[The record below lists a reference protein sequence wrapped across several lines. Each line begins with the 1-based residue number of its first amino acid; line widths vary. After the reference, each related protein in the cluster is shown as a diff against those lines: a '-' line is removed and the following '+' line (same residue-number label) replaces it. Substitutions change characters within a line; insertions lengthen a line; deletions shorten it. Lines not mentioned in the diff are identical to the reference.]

1 MSLNNARA
9 RRMCNANQPRP
20 VAPSQA
26 FDPCSTAQFL
36 TQSLSLA
43 QAQVLRDLGDMPG
56 TDSPRERAMWVGALI
71 NPIPALGVSLEI
83 RPVIYRHQAGTITIN
98 KITMHHQQHHN
109 APHNT
114 VGHNL

>member
-1 MSLNNARA
+1 MPLINARGG
-9 RRMCNANQPRP
+9 RCNANQPRSA
-20 VAPSQA
+20 APSQA

-83 RPVIYRHQAGTITIN
+83 RPVIYRHQAGTITVN
-98 KITMHHQQHHN
+98 NITMHHTTQQD
-109 APHNT
+109 T
-114 VGHNL
+114 TRDSKRITT